1 MGMRIEDVLDALSIQ
16 KSAMNQTQRA
26 LKELGAAFALF
37 ALKANAE
44 LSELREEGLTK
55 DEEDGI
61 RMALSEEFD
70 EVVAQGQHLM
80 LLDFVLM
87 SNR

>member
-1 MGMRIEDVLDALSIQ
+1 MRIEDVLGALAIQ
-16 KSAMNQTQRA
+16 KSAMSHTQRA
-26 LKELGAAFALF
+26 LKEMAAAFALF

-44 LSELREEGLTK
+44 LCELREEGLTK
-55 DEEDGI
+55 DEEDAI

>member
-1 MGMRIEDVLDALSIQ
+1 MSRKIEDVLYALSIQ
-16 KSAMNQTQRA
+16 TGAMRHTQQA
-26 LKELGAAFALF
+26 LKDLTSAFALF

-55 DEEDGI
+55 DEEEGI
-61 RMALSEEFD
+61 RMALTEEFD
-70 EVVAQGQHLM
+70 EVVAQGQHLL